1 MTSTAQ
7 AGSYPINI
15 TYSSNQI
22 TKSLNLELQVAQSV
36 GLTVNS
42 ISNNIVAGPISE
54 VSYTFEV
61 TNLGS
66 ASDTFFVSLGFD
78 DSNNASTWFDTT
90 LSTSSINLDSSSTQV
105 VTIQIR
111 ERTAGAPANGCDVDI
126 VVISSNDDT
135 ISSSISFK
143 IIPIQASAQLTILAD
158 DNSALPGQ
166 SISGDVVVTNTGTG
180 EDQFLL
186 TTIGQDCGLSEIFT
200 LSAGSSSQAFEWSC
214 LIQETATA
222 GLSSFDFRV
231 TSNARSDYVLEQIE
245 IFTVEPNW
253 GSEGIIEISFGDSML
268 SMASSGGSSTTV
280 TVKNLANAPL
290 SGDLTIIGEDK
301 SLFDITIRPMNSD
314 LNSNQ
319 FSLANGQTTVFEL
332 LFESRVSETESGTLR
347 VLADLLIGGVRY
359 TEESTDLPVMIDGP
373 ELPPNGIELPFGVEF
388 DEDQTISIMAGG
400 WAFSLLLLLL
410 MNILRKR
417 RKSGA
422 INATVE
428 DSSLNDFD
436 QSSKP
441 NKKSKEKEVD
451 ARKLES
457 NECRMTPDNKV
468 ICPFCEAKLGVPRG
482 SEPPFKF
489 TCPQCDKKIRVV
501 ENQKF

>member
-1 MTSTAQ
+1 
-7 AGSYPINI
+7 
-15 TYSSNQI
+15 
-22 TKSLNLELQVAQSV
+22 
-36 GLTVNS
+36 
-42 ISNNIVAGPISE
+42 
-54 VSYTFEV
+54 
-61 TNLGS
+61 
-66 ASDTFFVSLGFD
+66 
-78 DSNNASTWFDTT
+78 
-90 LSTSSINLDSSSTQV
+90 
-105 VTIQIR
+105 
-111 ERTAGAPANGCDVDI
+111 
-126 VVISSNDDT
+126 
-135 ISSSISFK
+135 
-143 IIPIQASAQLTILAD
+143 
-158 DNSALPGQ
+158 
-166 SISGDVVVTNTGTG
+166 
-180 EDQFLL
+180 
-186 TTIGQDCGLSEIFT
+186 
-200 LSAGSSSQAFEWSC
+200 
-214 LIQETATA
+214 
-222 GLSSFDFRV
+222 
-231 TSNARSDYVLEQIE
+231 
-245 IFTVEPNW
+245 
-253 GSEGIIEISFGDSML
+253 
-268 SMASSGGSSTTV
+268 
-280 TVKNLANAPL
+280 VKNLANAPL

-388 DEDQTISIMAGG
+388 DEDQTKSIMAGG